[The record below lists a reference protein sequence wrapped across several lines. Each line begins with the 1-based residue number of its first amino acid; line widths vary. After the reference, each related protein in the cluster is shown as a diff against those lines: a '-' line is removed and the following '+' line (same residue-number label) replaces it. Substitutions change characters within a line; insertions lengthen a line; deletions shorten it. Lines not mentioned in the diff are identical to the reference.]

1 MGSVNKVILVGN
13 LGADPELKYT
23 PTSRPLCNLRI
34 ATTEVYKDKSGQRQ
48 EKTEWHRVTV
58 WGDQAENCNK
68 YLAKGRSVYIEGR
81 LQTRSYDKDG
91 QKHYATDVVADRV
104 VFLGSGGGGGGEGG
118 RGGGRRWRWRWRGWR
133 TPRRRIF
140 EGFRSSRRCG
150 HRRAARVR
158 RRYPV
163 LSRPPGKPRSSPV
176 PQGILGGSGR
186 AMALLQPAYRS
197 AEIDDRIHAGG
208 SSARCGIGPP
218 GADPCSGLGRE
229 PE

>member
-23 PTSRPLCNLRI
+23 PSSRPLCNLRI

-58 WGDQAENCNK
+58 WGDTAENCNK

-104 VFLGSGGGGGGEGG
+104 VFLGGGGGDRAGGGGGGGG
-118 RGGGRRWRWRWRGWR
+118 GGGRQG
-133 TPRRRIF
+133 T
-140 EGFRSSRRCG
+140 GSSRE
-150 HRRAARVR
+150 
-158 RRYPV
+158 
-163 LSRPPGKPRSSPV
+163 S
-176 PQGILGGSGR
+176 
-186 AMALLQPAYRS
+186 
-197 AEIDDRIHAGG
+197 
-208 SSARCGIGPP
+208 GPP
-218 GADPCSGLGRE
+218 EDNDAGAPPSDDDIPF
-229 PE
+229 